1 MSLFQVIITP
11 DLQFKRGSCSS
22 VVCADICGLFF
33 IFIWPFLV
41 SVLRFTASDYPC
53 GIFTASD
60 YSCGIFTASDYSCG
74 IFTASDYSYGIFT
87 ASDYS
92 CGIFTASDYSC
103 GIFTAFDYSRVIFIA
118 SDYSCGIFKP
128 FLSGYIF
135 LSMLFSFLRCVFQ
148 NISVD

>member
-11 DLQFKRGSCSS
+11 DLQFKRGSYSS

-41 SVLRFTASDYPC
+41 SVLRFTASDY
-53 GIFTASD
+53 
-60 YSCGIFTASDYSCG
+60 SC
-74 IFTASDYSYGIFT
+74 GIFT

>member
-11 DLQFKRGSCSS
+11 DLQFKRGSYSS

-41 SVLRFTASDYPC
+41 SVLR
-53 GIFTASD
+53 
-60 YSCGIFTASDYSCG
+60 
-74 IFTASDYSYGIFT
+74 FT